1 MDKDLDINIQ
11 GFKERSIGM
20 TRFLNETNLIEK
32 IFKNHAS
39 SACRG
44 LAICS
49 DLPYPLRQ
57 QELSTKQTTKTRIPE
72 LNEQLN
78 DVSLQPISKLLKLVV
93 LY

>member
-1 MDKDLDINIQ
+1 MDRYLDINIQ
-11 GFKERSIGM
+11 GFKEYFIGM
-20 TRFLNETNLIEK
+20 TRFLINSNLIEK
-32 IFKNHAS
+32 ISTHHTS
-39 SACRG
+39 SVCRG

-57 QELSTKQTTKTRIPE
+57 QGLPIKQTTKTRTPG

-78 DVSLQPISKLLKLVV
+78 DVSLQPISKLLKLVA